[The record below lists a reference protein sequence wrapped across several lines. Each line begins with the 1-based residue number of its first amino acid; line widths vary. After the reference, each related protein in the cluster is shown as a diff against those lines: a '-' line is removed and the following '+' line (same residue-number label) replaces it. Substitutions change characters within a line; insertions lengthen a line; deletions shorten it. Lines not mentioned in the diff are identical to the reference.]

1 MNINWII
8 TESYLIFETTSFGV
22 KLAPA
27 FCLHAFFNI
36 FIVHIFTFLIFTNN
50 DSDFSHSIAK
60 CQSIV
65 INNLPCIH
73 FNIENYICIGWSKS
87 NVILCIALLMCTVF
101 LEMGY
106 QNLYN
111 NNFLIKFRWILVMKT
126 IYLRP
131 LETLYICVY
140 AS

>member
-73 FNIENYICIGWSKS
+73 FNIENYKCM
-87 NVILCIALLMCTVF
+87 NVTLCIALLMCTVF
-101 LEMGY
+101 LEMVY

-111 NNFLIKFRWILVMKT
+111 NNFLIKFRWMKT